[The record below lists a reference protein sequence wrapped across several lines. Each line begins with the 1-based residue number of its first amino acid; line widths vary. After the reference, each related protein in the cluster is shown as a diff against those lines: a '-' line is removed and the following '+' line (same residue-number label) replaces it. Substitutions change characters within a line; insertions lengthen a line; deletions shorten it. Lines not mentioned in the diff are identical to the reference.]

1 MIDACAAEQRATTA
15 RGRWMRQHGI
25 SVLVRHQEGHPPHA
39 AGPPDPEAI
48 LIMPIWSYGPDHVSC
63 SPLAAVYHQPISSII
78 IHTIH
83 DTSQVM
89 QYYYYY
95 STNENTSDTL
105 CRIRRFLIVSRQ
117 IKSPQ
122 PVLTTKWHDRPE

>member
-1 MIDACAAEQRATTA
+1 
-15 RGRWMRQHGI
+15 MRQHGI